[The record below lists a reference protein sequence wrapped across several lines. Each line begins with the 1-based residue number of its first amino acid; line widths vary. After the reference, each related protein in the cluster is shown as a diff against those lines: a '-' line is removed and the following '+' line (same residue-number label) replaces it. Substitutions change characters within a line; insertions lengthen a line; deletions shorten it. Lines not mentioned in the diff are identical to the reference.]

1 MIGRY
6 LRPLKCFSFGFEGH
20 TVQKIKAN
28 LATYGV
34 KFVSDFVPGDVL
46 ETRRGGV
53 DVLRHLAHE
62 LAKLERNGSIKIHRK
77 IPDVGERIG
86 HLLIF
91 DGTLAA
97 AFHQADM
104 KRYGICLLYTS
115 DAADE

>member
-28 LATYGV
+28 LATCGV
-34 KFVSDFVPGDVL
+34 NFVTDFVPGDVL

-62 LAKLERNGSIKIHRK
+62 LAKLERIGSIKIHRE

-91 DGTLAA
+91 DG
-97 AFHQADM
+97 
-104 KRYGICLLYTS
+104 
-115 DAADE
+115 

>member
-1 MIGRY
+1 MVGRC
-6 LRPLKCFSFGFEGH
+6 LRPLKCFSFGIEGH

-28 LATYGV
+28 DAFCGV
-34 KFVSDFVPGDVL
+34 RFVSDFVPGDVL

-62 LAKLERNGSIKIHRK
+62 LATLERNGSIKIHRI

-91 DGTLAA
+91 DGSLAA
-97 AFHQADM
+97 ASSLSYM
-104 KRYGICLLYTS
+104 
-115 DAADE
+115 